1 MDRILRLPVV
11 IERSG
16 LKKTAIYEQI
26 EKGYFPKPVPLTVDG
41 RSVGWRES
49 DIAGWI
55 EQRTKEAPQVMG
67 ERKRLRQAQAA

>member
-1 MDRILRLPVV
+1 MAIVNDA
-11 IERSG
+11 IEVAEKS
-16 LKKTAIYEQI
+16 LTA
-26 EKGYFPKPVPLTVDG
+26 VPLTVDG